1 MKSVSVSSMHY
12 CNKVKHLIHRF
23 EHIRCYTSPARRT
36 VLRQDRSKITT
47 HEYPIAKPTDTR
59 VYVWGMA
66 ATGALGM
73 QTSVKKQAKPYTDF
87 IQHPSRL
94 NFAENRDI
102 LDVAAGYG
110 FSVFAAKCRNG
121 RSLWGTGI
129 NTDSQI
135 GYHKLGGQQRKP
147 FELLIYPAP
156 VELVSVEG
164 NNSAVEIV
172 KVAAGRAHQLALA
185 VDGTVFALGSNAYGQ
200 CGREIMKDE
209 DYFHKPVINKIRQL
223 GGPADPVKDVDCGQD
238 HSFFLTES
246 GKLYSC
252 GWSDDGQ
259 TGQGKF
265 GLIST
270 PALVGGDLQGERIF
284 KVTGS
289 SDTVL
294 ALNDKGEVFGWGN
307 TEYGQLISD
316 SDDNP
321 QINSPRHLSFLKDCG
336 KIVDIAA
343 GGSYCLALNDSGD
356 VFSWGYGILGFGPEV
371 THQPRPALI
380 PPALFGRNDFNPT
393 SRVRAIF
400 AGVTHSGAINDQDDL
415 YMWGHNRYGCLGFG
429 HKKDQYF
436 PLKVAVSARVMK
448 ISCGVDHTLA
458 LCKAF
463 V

>member
-1 MKSVSVSSMHY
+1 MIRINIIRQLAGRTDY
-12 CNKVKHLIHRF
+12 AAHR
-23 EHIRCYTSPARRT
+23 RYTSSARRS
-36 VLRQDRSKITT
+36 VLRQDRSKIPT
-47 HEYPIAKPTDTR
+47 HEYPIAERTDAR

-66 ATGALGM
+66 ATGALGV
-73 QTSVKKQAKPYTDF
+73 QSSVKKQAKANTDF
-87 IQHPSRL
+87 VQHPSRL

-102 LDVAAGYG
+102 VDLAAGYG
-110 FSVFAAKCRNG
+110 FSVFAAKG
-121 RSLWGTGI
+121 RTGQQHLWGTGI

-156 VELVSVEG
+156 IDLTSVEG
-164 NNSAVEIV
+164 NNNSVEIV

-185 VDGTVFALGSNAYGQ
+185 KDGTVYALGNNAYGQ
-200 CGREIMKDE
+200 CGRNIIKGE
-209 DYFHKPVINKIRQL
+209 DYFNAPVINRIRDL
-223 GGPADPVKDVDCGQD
+223 GGPEDLVKDVDCGQD

-265 GLIST
+265 GLVSSPSI
-270 PALVGGDLQGERIF
+270 VGGDLKGERIS

-307 TEYGQLISD
+307 TEYGQLAAD
-316 SDDNP
+316 SDANP
-321 QINSPRHLSFLKDCG
+321 QINMPTHLAFLKNCG

-343 GGSYCLALNDSGD
+343 GGSYCLVLNENGD
-356 VFSWGYGILGFGPEV
+356 VFSWGYGMLGFGPEIV
-371 THQPRPALI
+371 HQPGPTQIPAT
-380 PPALFGRNDFNPT
+380 LFGRNDFNPNV
-393 SRVRAIF
+393 RVRAIF
-400 AGVTHSGAINDQDDL
+400 SGLTHSGAINDQDDL

-429 HKKDQYF
+429 HKKDQFF
-436 PLKVAVSARVMK
+436 PLKVAVSARVVK

>member
-1 MKSVSVSSMHY
+1 MHHSKRVQLLF
-12 CNKVKHLIHRF
+12 NWTAHKRS
-23 EHIRCYTSPARRT
+23 YTSAARLK

-47 HEYPIAKPTDTR
+47 HEYPISKPTDTR

-66 ATGALGM
+66 ATGALGV
-73 QTSVKKQAKPYTDF
+73 QTSVKKQAKVYTDYV
-87 IQHPSRL
+87 QHPSRL
-94 NFAENRDI
+94 NFAEKRDI
-102 LDVAAGYG
+102 IDLAAGYG
-110 FSVFAAKCRNG
+110 FSVFAAKCTNG

-156 VELVSVEG
+156 VEFTSVEG
-164 NNSAVEIV
+164 NNSQVEIV

-185 VDGTVFALGSNAYGQ
+185 ADGTVFAFGNNAYGQ
-200 CGREIMKDE
+200 CGREIMKHE

-223 GGPADPVKDVDCGQD
+223 GGPSDPLCDVDCGQD

-259 TGQGKF
+259 TGQGRF

-270 PALVGGDLQGERIF
+270 PALVEGDLKGEKVS

-294 ALNDKGEVFGWGN
+294 ALTDKGDVFGWGN
-307 TEYGQLISD
+307 TEYGQLLTKSD
-316 SDDNP
+316 ENP
-321 QINSPRHLSFLKDCG
+321 QINSPRYLPFLKGCG
-336 KIVDIAA
+336 RIVDIAA

-356 VFSWGYGILGFGPEV
+356 VFTWGYGILGFGPEV
-371 THQPRPALI
+371 SHQAQPALI

-393 SRVRAIF
+393 SRVRSIF
-400 AGVTHSGAINDQDDL
+400 AGITHSGAINDKDDL

-429 HKKDQYF
+429 HTKDQYF